1 MWKRGSSGE
10 VVKMKKTMPILK
22 RNDQGMD
29 GWNLYWNG
37 NLKKLTIYPEAET
50 IYFEIEAD
58 RDE

>member
-1 MWKRGSSGE
+1 
-10 VVKMKKTMPILK
+10 MKKTMPILK